1 MALSRSTGE
10 RLFDAALEQEAAAA
24 ASRPSILETVARG
37 GARARAERRDAA
49 GGARRPRG
57 EETIATIDALVAGSP
72 AAAPEL
78 ARARTIGE
86 RTAVARSVAST
97 LPLGIEA
104 FDSFT
109 REQELTEQNAPLR
122 RALGGALANPIKRVP
137 LGAKIQARPRRSRTE
152 PRALSRLARLSTRL
166 QDRRDGRPSTA
177 CPRPRSSCSPRR
189 WRSSYA
195 KRPPGRPQSWRRCG
209 RSCAGKRSTRRCS
222 SRSSR
227 GKRPSAGPR
236 EYARLQTRRKLTEEL
251 TRQLAGLGG
260 VEASGPLVPEPRVD
274 VFKSRM
280 TSAGTSP
287 TNSSHTPAVLQR
299 QSDSCMVESRSTRPP
314 GNRRRRTRSGTAVRC
329 RTGRRTCARRSH
341 RRIRCAGEAGRAGS
355 RIHHRSTD
363 RGGARGRGR
372 RPAVPG
378 RAQRTQRPQQG
389 RSVRAGSTRRSSAA
403 SRPSSNCLP
412 RESRSSVLPQPTRW
426 PSSTGG
432 VLSKAS
438 PGTRLLRKRSL
449 PASSAAGAVPAG
461 LGAVLEDAVLAS
473 AVTGT
478 LIGTGVGLA
487 VGGAQASLLGLSSA
501 WWLTAVL
508 NDLSEEDSDLG
519 AAIRRST
526 TRRQAV
532 CQPVGR
538 DPETRRLLEQQAKV
552 IVEQS
557 SALRP
562 RSDSYGSGFSCEAAS
577 ETPST
582 ALAARSVA

>member
-24 ASRPSILETVARG
+24 ASRPSILERLREEERVRERNAAMRRA
-37 GARARAERRDAA
+37 ARAVP
-49 GGARRPRG
+49 GG

-137 LGAKIQARPRRSRTE
+137 LGAKIQARPAPIEDRASGIIAPRQAIDAPPGPARRPPQHGLSEAEEQLFAEALAVELRQAAAGPPSVMAQVREELRRQAVDAALFE
-152 PRALSRLARLSTRL
+152 PELAREATF
-166 QDRRDGRPSTA
+166 GGPS
-177 CPRPRSSCSPRR
+177 
-189 WRSSYA
+189 
-195 KRPPGRPQSWRRCG
+195 
-209 RSCAGKRSTRRCS
+209 
-222 SRSSR
+222 
-227 GKRPSAGPR
+227 

-260 VEASGPLVPEPRVD
+260 VEASGPLVPEPLVD

-280 TSAGTSP
+280 TSGGDFTDEQLAYASPFSSANQTLAWWIALYETTGEQEKANALRNGGPLPNGTP
-287 TNSSHTPAVLQR
+287 DLVPDAVTDAFGVLVKQAER
-299 QSDSCMVESRSTRPP
+299 AVEFT
-314 GNRRRRTRSGTAVRC
+314 TAQL
-329 RTGRRTCARRSH
+329 TEAAR
-341 RRIRCAGEAGRAGS
+341 EAGDAGQRFLGELS
-355 RIHHRSTD
+355 ELNDLNRVEAFERLNQAILGGLTAQFELSPEGIAKFGLAAANPVALFD
-363 RGGARGRGR
+363 RG
-372 RPAVPG
+372 
-378 RAQRTQRPQQG
+378 RALEG
-389 RSVRAGSTRRSSAA
+389 LAGNETYSGSDHFLLQA
-403 SRPSSNCLP
+403 LP
-412 RESRSSVLPQPTRW
+412 EPYRQ
-426 PSSTGG
+426 
-432 VLSKAS
+432 AF
-438 PGTRLLRKRSL
+438 
-449 PASSAAGAVPAG
+449 
-461 LGAVLEDAVLAS
+461 GAVLEDAVLAS

-487 VGGAQASLLGLSSA
+487 VGGAPGVAVGIVVGLVA
-501 WWLTAVL
+501 TAVL
-508 NDLSEEDSDLG
+508 NDLSEEDSDLAPLFEG
-519 AAIRRST
+519 VRRDAK
-526 TRRQAV
+526 RYVNQLDV
-532 CQPVGR
+532 

-562 RSDSYGSGFSCEAAS
+562 QIR
-577 ETPST
+577 
-582 ALAARSVA
+582 